1 MSTLG
6 VLLVIPE
13 VYLCAVQC
21 GLVLYFLHFV
31 LVGSTFL
38 ILVVGVGETRAG
50 YCINTKYRRKHKIIS
65 LGCS

>member
-38 ILVVGVGETRAG
+38 ILVWARPGLVSVSTPNTGE
-50 YCINTKYRRKHKIIS
+50 NTK
-65 LGCS
+65 